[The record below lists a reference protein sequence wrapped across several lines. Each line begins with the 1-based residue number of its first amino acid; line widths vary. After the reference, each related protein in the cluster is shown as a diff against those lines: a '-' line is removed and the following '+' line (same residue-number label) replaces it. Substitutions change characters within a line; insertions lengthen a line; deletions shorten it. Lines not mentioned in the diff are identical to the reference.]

1 MITSTVVLRDK
12 LHQFIDSVDEK
23 KVQAMYVMFEEEIE
37 TKTNSNFNLSAKE
50 IEALDIQRENY
61 LASKSKTY
69 NWDEVKAELMASI
82 KK

>member
-37 TKTNSNFNLSAKE
+37 TKTT
-50 IEALDIQRENY
+50 I
-61 LASKSKTY
+61 
-69 NWDEVKAELMASI
+69 
-82 KK
+82 